1 MKFGT
6 HEGHELNQGTTC
18 HSSGP
23 EGKEPQK
30 GMRRGSDVVTPT

>member
-6 HEGHELNQGTTC
+6 CESHGLNQDTTC
-18 HSSGP
+18 RSLGP

-30 GMRRGSDVVTPT
+30 GMRRGTLMS

>member
-6 HEGHELNQGTTC
+6 REGYEQYQGTTC
-18 HSSGP
+18 RSLGP

-30 GMRRGSDVVTPT
+30 GMRRGL